1 MIRRKP
7 QINKKNKPKRKK
19 HLNYLRAKLI
29 SYASILAL
37 LAGFGM
43 IMQENEA
50 GVGLI
55 AIALILGFLNKFV
68 FTVRR
73 TQLDIDAMESVR
85 DR

>member
-1 MIRRKP
+1 MVR
-7 QINKKNKPKRKK
+7 

-29 SYASILAL
+29 SYASILAFL
-37 LAGFGM
+37 VGLGL

-55 AIALILGFLNKFV
+55 AIAIIIGLLNKFV

-73 TQLDIDAMESVR
+73 TQLDIDAMERVR
-85 DR
+85 G